1 MPVPAKQKKKVD
13 KRKKPKQKQ
22 KQKQIVKQNVKVTV
36 QSSGGSG
43 GGGSGSPFPQSVPQP
58 FTDRNGENVKLQ
70 NLVEQ
75 IARNVS
81 APVMVSN
88 LMPIRQEYRAPRYN
102 SANDAATLN
111 DVYNDP
117 INNTSGFTA
126 VNGDKIETVPKARK
140 VYTRKPKISIAS
152 ESESDAATPMYGSS
166 SASVFPE
173 PTMIPSRSAFN
184 KQIAAQQALFG
195 DN

>member
-1 MPVPAKQKKKVD
+1 MPVKKKVD

-22 KQKQIVKQNVKVTV
+22 KQKQTVKQNVKVTV

-43 GGGSGSPFPQSVPQP
+43 GGGTGSPFPQSVPQP
-58 FTDRNGENVKLQ
+58 FTDRSGENVRLQ

-81 APVMVSN
+81 APVMAGN
-88 LMPIRQEYRAPRYN
+88 QMPIRQDYRAPRYN
-102 SANDAATLN
+102 PSNDAATLN

-117 INNTSGFTA
+117 INNTDGFMA
-126 VNGDKIETVPKARK
+126 SNGEKIGGKGGRPKGAKNR
-140 VYTRKPKISIAS
+140 PKIIATPIQS
-152 ESESDAATPMYGSS
+152 DVESDVPMYGSS
-166 SASVFPE
+166 SASVFQE

>member
-1 MPVPAKQKKKVD
+1 MPVKKKVD

-22 KQKQIVKQNVKVTV
+22 KQKQTVKQNVKVSV

-58 FTDRNGENVKLQ
+58 FTDRSGENVRLQ

-75 IARNVS
+75 IARNIKV
-81 APVMVSN
+81 PVMESN
-88 LMPIRQEYRAPRYN
+88 DLPIPTKYPAPRYN
-102 SANDAATLN
+102 RENDAATLN

-126 VNGDKIETVPKARK
+126 INGEKIEAMPVPKARK

-152 ESESDAATPMYGSS
+152 ESESDVPMYGSS
-166 SASVFPE
+166 SASVFQE
-173 PTMIPSRSAFN
+173 PIGFPTKSGFS
-184 KQIAAQQALFG
+184 KQMAAQEALFG
-195 DN
+195 GNY

>member
-1 MPVPAKQKKKVD
+1 MKSESKMVKGKKDKKK
-13 KRKKPKQKQ
+13 KLKQKQ
-22 KQKQIVKQNVKVTV
+22 KQKQVVKQNVKVNV

-43 GGGSGSPFPQSVPQP
+43 SGGSGSPFPQSVPQP

-70 NLVEQ
+70 SLVEQ

-81 APVMVSN
+81 VPVMESN
-88 LMPIRQEYRAPRYN
+88 QMPIRQDYRAPRYN
-102 SANDAATLN
+102 PANDAATLN

-117 INNTSGFTA
+117 INNTSGFASVT
-126 VNGDKIETVPKARK
+126 GERIEIIPKARK

-152 ESESDAATPMYGSS
+152 ESESDVPMYSSS
-166 SASVFPE
+166 SASVFQE
-173 PTMIPSRSAFN
+173 PTMIPSISRFN
-184 KQIAAQQALFG
+184 KQMAAQQALFG